1 MSVASLKSLRQ
12 AIAAVSLLAVGFVG
26 AAVARD
32 PIAPTN
38 TENGLAVKGYDPVAY
53 FRVGEAVRGKVEFSA
68 TYEGATY
75 RFASAEDRALFVASP
90 GRYMPQY
97 GGYCALAMALD
108 SIADIDPEEWAI
120 VGGKLYLNNGFFAQ
134 RLWSID
140 KSGNIERADRNWP
153 GVPKLVVRGS

>member
-1 MSVASLKSLRQ
+1 MIFASLKGLRQ
-12 AIAAVSLLAVGFVG
+12 IVSACLLLLVLAGFASAAA
-26 AAVARD
+26 

-53 FRVGEAVRGKVEFSA
+53 FRVGEAVRGEAEFSA

-90 GRYMPQY
+90 ARYVPQY

-153 GVPKLVVRGS
+153 GVPKLVVRGN

>member
-1 MSVASLKSLRQ
+1 MSVTSLKSLRQ
-12 AIAAVSLLAVGFVG
+12 AVAVSLLAVSFVG

-38 TENGLAVKGYDPVAY
+38 TESGLAVKGYDPVAY
-53 FRVGEAVRGKVEFSA
+53 FRVGEAVCGKAEFSA

-90 GRYMPQY
+90 GRYVPQY

-134 RLWSID
+134 RIWSID

>member
-1 MSVASLKSLRQ
+1 MSVASVKWLRP
-12 AIAAVSLLAVGFVG
+12 ALTATMLAVGIVG

-32 PIAPTN
+32 PIASVN

-53 FRVGEAVRGKVEFSA
+53 FRVGEPVRGKAQFSA

-75 RFASAEDRALFVASP
+75 RFASAEDRDLFNASP
-90 GRYMPQY
+90 QRYAPQY
-97 GGYCALAMALD
+97 GGYCAFAMALN

-134 RLWSID
+134 RFWSID
-140 KSGNIERADRNWP
+140 KSGNIERGDRNWP
-153 GVPKLVVRGS
+153 KVPKLVAQIR

>member
-12 AIAAVSLLAVGFVG
+12 AVAVSLLAVGFVG

-53 FRVGEAVRGKVEFSA
+53 FRVGEAVRGKAEFSA

-90 GRYMPQY
+90 GRYVPQY

>member
-12 AIAAVSLLAVGFVG
+12 AVAVSLLAVGFAG
-26 AAVARD
+26 AAVGRD

-53 FRVGEAVRGKVEFSA
+53 FRVGEAVRGKAEFSA
-68 TYEGATY
+68 AYEGATY
-75 RFASAEDRALFVASP
+75 RFASAEDRALFVGSP
-90 GRYMPQY
+90 GRYVPQY